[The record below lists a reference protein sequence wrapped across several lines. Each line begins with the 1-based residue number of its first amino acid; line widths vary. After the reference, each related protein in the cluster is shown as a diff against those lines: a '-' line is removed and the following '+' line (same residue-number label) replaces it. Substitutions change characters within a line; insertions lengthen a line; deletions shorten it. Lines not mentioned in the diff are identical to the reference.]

1 MAFDDL
7 DREAG
12 KHVGGAVAEKDI
24 VGYTVAYDQDEI
36 QFPVYV
42 IAAVAAAL
50 IAAAVYNESLILL
63 LLGFMAAC
71 GALYNFPLI
80 ETGRPRLGAG
90 QYGLFVE
97 GLGLVDWR
105 AVDHIEILPDLIRG
119 LELEVL
125 EIGLK
130 TDVEN
135 ALIIDWRKRPIW
147 RVAMRLPWKMP
158 KPRTI
163 RITLGVLD
171 RPSEEIHATFL
182 RMWRYYR
189 GADLPPLSHDDDDDK
204 TSTNGDDEAAA

>member
-63 LLGFMAAC
+63 LLGFIAAC

-105 AVDHIEILPDLIRG
+105 AVDHIEILPDPIRG

-130 TDVEN
+130 TNVEN
-135 ALIIDWRKRPIW
+135 SLIIDWRKSQIW
-147 RVAMRLPWKMP
+147 RAAMRRPYKM
-158 KPRTI
+158 KGDRTI

-171 RPSEEIHATFL
+171 RPSEEIQATFL

-189 GADLPPLSHDDDDDK
+189 GADLPPIEDVEATAVRKDD
-204 TSTNGDDEAAA
+204 AAE